1 MLVLQRYFVG
11 AGENKN
17 GEKYIHIYILTKTK
31 QVKKRLAFF
40 LKKNKIV

>member
-17 GEKYIHIYILTKTK
+17 GEKYIHIYINKNEASKKT
-31 QVKKRLAFF
+31 ACFF
-40 LKKNKIV
+40 SEKE